1 MLLII
6 TALLP
11 VFIVIMLGYL
21 LRTRGAID
29 ATAWHGLENLCYF
42 VLFPVLLVKTMAVA
56 DMNTAAVARYAGA
69 LLFAVFA
76 MSGLLLAAWPLL
88 KRGFGIS
95 PAAFTSLFQ
104 GATRWHGFIALSI
117 AGLVIGEQG
126 VLYMAITMAVLIP
139 PLNVI
144 NVTVLAHFSEAESN
158 LAGLLAN
165 LLRNP
170 FIIATALGTFL
181 NVTGL
186 GLTTLLYNVADI
198 VGSAALGMGLL
209 TVGAGI
215 HLGGIRE
222 HRGRVV
228 FGTLLRLVGMPVLM
242 VLGCAL
248 FGVVGLPRM
257 VALLAAAVPTGSATF
272 VLARQMG
279 GDAPLM
285 ANLITL
291 QVLGATVTLPLV
303 LWMSY
308 FL

>member
-6 TALLP
+6 SALLP

-21 LRTRGAID
+21 RRTRGAID
-29 ATAWHGLENLCYF
+29 AAAWHGLENLCYF

-56 DMNTAAVARYAGA
+56 DMNTATVARYAGA

-76 MSGLLLAAWPLL
+76 MTGLLLAAWPLL
-88 KRGFGIS
+88 KRWFGIS

-144 NVTVLAHFSEAESN
+144 NVTVLAHFSEDESD
-158 LAGLLAN
+158 LAGLLAK

-170 FIIATALGTFL
+170 FIIATVLGTFL

-228 FGTLLRLVGMPVLM
+228 FGTLLRLVGMPALM